1 VNGPVTNFKKK
12 GKGNFILFFEPHPVC
27 FVTFHKMMMRRE
39 FFFPGKEGGGKI
51 HEREKDVPGHKK
63 K

>member
-12 GKGNFILFFEPHPVC
+12 RKFYFFEPHPVC

-39 FFFPGKEGGGKI
+39 HFFPGKEGGGGKYM
-51 HEREKDVPGHKK
+51 REKDVPGHKK